1 MHEDTLA
8 RWLVTKNQKNH
19 KLNVCFAKFKFLL
32 GFYGNKHLW
41 YVVNP
46 MAPEHHLPFPT
57 SLPYHLR
64 VIT

>member
-1 MHEDTLA
+1 MY
-8 RWLVTKNQKNH
+8 V
-19 KLNVCFAKFKFLL
+19 FAKFKFMI
-32 GFYGNKHLW
+32 GFYGNNDLW
-41 YVVNP
+41 CVVNP